1 MKNLI
6 SLIIYGILF
15 IIVITLFINLLPF
28 LILALIIF
36 LIIRYFKEKKEID
49 QTNTYY
55 ESNFDDLN
63 TYQHNGSIKNDV
75 IDVEYKETVEK

>member
-63 TYQHNGSIKNDV
+63 TYQHKGSIKNDV